1 MKTKLIPMGSS
12 RGLRIPETV
21 IEQCGLT
28 GQIEMLIQGRNLV
41 IRAHRRP
48 RSGWEEAFAK
58 MASQGLVWKSRLHE
72 LRRLKGRIDLD
83 LDLNAVCK
91 RTGKS

>member
-1 MKTKLIPMGSS
+1 MGSS

-28 GQIEMLIQGRNLV
+28 GQIEMLMQGRNLV

-48 RSGWEEAFAK
+48 RSGWEAAFAK
-58 MASQGLVWKSRLHE
+58 MALQGLKRKNRLHE
-72 LRRLKGRIDLD
+72 LRRFKGRVDLD
-83 LDLNAVCK
+83 LDLNAVRK
-91 RTGKS
+91 LTGES